1 MKELYD
7 LLDQKERK
15 ILAFLCILVV
25 LALLFYFFIG
35 LGKKNAYSRTIED
48 LSSKRAAFQTI
59 DANKKEQE
67 TQWKLWQN
75 AVQDMEDLGKKYF
88 FAKGNAISQLR
99 RRLQK
104 IFRDVSLQAPPMR
117 FEYSTFEKEEINKVL
132 VTFNITSSYAALKRF
147 IHAVERLPKFLVIE
161 RIDFL
166 DIDSRTGRLRLKAML
181 AGYYEN

>member
-7 LLDQKERK
+7 LLDQRERK
-15 ILAFLCILVV
+15 ILAFLCILVA
-25 LALLFYFFIG
+25 LALLFYFFIA

-48 LSSKRAAFQTI
+48 LSSKRAAFQAL
-59 DANKKEQE
+59 DAGKKEKE
-67 TQWKLWQN
+67 SQWKLWQN
-75 AVQDMEDLGKKYF
+75 AVQDMEELGEKYF
-88 FAKGNAISQLR
+88 FVKGNAIFQLR

-104 IFRDVSLQAPPMR
+104 IFRDVSLQPPPMR
-117 FEYSTFEKEEINKVL
+117 FEYSNFEKEEINKVL
-132 VTFNITSSYAALKRF
+132 ITFNITSSYPVLKRF
-147 IHAVERLPKFLVIE
+147 VHAIERLPKFLVIE